1 MASSSSNALTSK
13 SGQKVRVHWESKG
26 TCHGLNICP
35 PKKGR
40 LPPLFS
46 APLWELLGWW
56 SEVLWARACPWRI
69 LGSSSPFPYFV
80 HGREGNLN
88 AFAHLS
94 SAHDV
99 LSLTKSGGAVVSQ
112 NELFLFLSRLP
123 QQCITVPGGL
133 LNIRASKR
141 GIGPKIA
148 VFAYD
153 IISYEDI

>member
-1 MASSSSNALTSK
+1 MFPKEGKASSALLSP
-13 SGQKVRVHWESKG
+13 SVGAAGLVVWGPLGQGMPLKDP
-26 TCHGLNICP
+26 GLQ
-35 PKKGR
+35 
-40 LPPLFS
+40 LSLS
-46 APLWELLGWW
+46 L
-56 SEVLWARACPWRI
+56 
-69 LGSSSPFPYFV
+69 FV

-112 NELFLFLSRLP
+112 NELFLFLSQLP

-153 IISYEDI
+153 IISFEDI